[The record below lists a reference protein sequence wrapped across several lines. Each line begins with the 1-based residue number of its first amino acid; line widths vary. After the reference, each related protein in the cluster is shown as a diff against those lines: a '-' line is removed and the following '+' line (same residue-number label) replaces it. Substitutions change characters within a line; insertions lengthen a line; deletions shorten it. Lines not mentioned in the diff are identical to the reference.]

1 MREKGVMKAS
11 VLMAATQ
18 VLETHGDPAAE
29 IKGLVLDSR
38 QVKPGQAFFAL
49 PGSKLDGGRFIQDA
63 LTRGA
68 AMVVTRDP
76 LTLTRG
82 HALFVRV
89 GDVRQVMAEMA
100 AAFYGYPARRLR
112 MLGITGTNGKT
123 TTANMA
129 RNILQSAGLRPG
141 MIGTIRYEIGDR
153 SIPAARTTPEAID
166 LHNMLAQMV
175 NAGCQSA
182 IMEVSSH
189 GLVQRRTWG
198 IDYDVAVFTNLTHD
212 HLDYHQTVDGYYEA
226 KSLLFRGLRG
236 RPGQTAVINL
246 DDRHGARL
254 LELAGERVQTLSYG
268 IQNPQARIR
277 AVNLQLSARGSVFE
291 AATPWGTLPLRL
303 RLLGR
308 FNVYNALAALGA
320 CAALGVD
327 LPMIA
332 PVLNTMGSVPG
343 RLEEIESGAG
353 FQVFVDYA
361 HTADALQNVLSTM
374 REITAGRLIVVFGCG
389 GDRDRRKRPL
399 MGAAAA
405 ELADYAIVTSDNP
418 RKETPSEIIAEVR
431 AGFAGHDNFEV
442 VEDRYEAIVRALS
455 LAERGDVVVIAG
467 KGHENYQEFADT
479 VIPFDDRQVVR
490 ECLGIKT

>member
-1 MREKGVMKAS
+1 
-11 VLMAATQ
+11 
-18 VLETHGDPAAE
+18 
-29 IKGLVLDSR
+29 
-38 QVKPGQAFFAL
+38 
-49 PGSKLDGGRFIQDA
+49 
-63 LTRGA
+63 
-68 AMVVTRDP
+68 
-76 LTLTRG
+76 
-82 HALFVRV
+82 
-89 GDVRQVMAEMA
+89 
-100 AAFYGYPARRLR
+100 
-112 MLGITGTNGKT
+112 MLK
-123 TTANMA
+123 
-129 RNILQSAGLRPG
+129 
-141 MIGTIRYEIGDR
+141 
-153 SIPAARTTPEAID
+153 
-166 LHNMLAQMV
+166 
-175 NAGCQSA
+175 
-182 IMEVSSH
+182 
-189 GLVQRRTWG
+189 
-198 IDYDVAVFTNLTHD
+198 
-212 HLDYHQTVDGYYEA
+212 
-226 KSLLFRGLRG
+226 
-236 RPGQTAVINL
+236 
-246 DDRHGARL
+246 
-254 LELAGERVQTLSYG
+254 LAGQRVQTVSYG
-268 IQNPQARIR
+268 ILNPQAQIR

-343 RLEEIESGAG
+343 RLEEIESDAG

-418 RKETPSEIIAEVR
+418 RKENPSEIIAQVR

-455 LAERGDVVVIAG
+455 LAESGDVVVIAG